1 MVDSTREEHR
11 HMITECT
18 VHSAKA
24 LVRAVSSAGL
34 VAVAA
39 STAVFLTQSPL
50 AAAGPAAV
58 GGAQGV
64 IDMLTSEGY
73 RVIVT
78 KTGGRDIEDC
88 TVRSIL
94 TQTPV
99 RHQHKSDIRP
109 APARD
114 GEAPDYK
121 IAYVTLNCA

>member
-1 MVDSTREEHR
+1 MDSTREEHR

-18 VHSAKA
+18 VQGVKT
-24 LVRAVSSAGL
+24 LIRVVSSAGFL
-34 VAVAA
+34 AAAVI
-39 STAVFLTQSPL
+39 TAVVLTEPPL

-88 TVRSIL
+88 TVRSVF

-99 RHQHKSDIRP
+99 QHQHTSDIRP
-109 APARD
+109 SPGRD

>member
-11 HMITECT
+11 HMITEYT
-18 VHSAKA
+18 VHCVKA
-24 LVRAVSSAGL
+24 LVRAVSSAGF

-88 TVRSIL
+88 TVRFLSL
-94 TQTPV
+94 
-99 RHQHKSDIRP
+99 
-109 APARD
+109 
-114 GEAPDYK
+114 GEVDESG
-121 IAYVTLNCA
+121 CDQR